1 MSCHYNT
8 FFDDSVL
15 FMPIK
20 FTLPAFCTYVESEDY
35 TRDTSLL
42 KYNSQY
48 LGCKQ
53 AEIWYFKRDLQPF
66 LK

>member
-1 MSCHYNT
+1 
-8 FFDDSVL
+8 
-15 FMPIK
+15 MPIK
-20 FTLPAFCTYVESEDY
+20 FILPAFGTYVESDDY

-48 LGCKQ
+48 LECKQ
-53 AEIWYFKRDLQPF
+53 AEIWYFILDLQPF